1 MTNNKFK
8 QGHSIYIYDD
18 EIPFIKRL
26 LEVKKINK
34 ENLDIEQNILNLS
47 GSYVG
52 FIKTNRRMIEIAP
65 KSDEVNLKHILRMY
79 FFVNGSFHNFN
90 DEIFSLTNDLFD
102 YSLISLF
109 LNELEKV
116 TQKGLPTE
124 YITFPQN
131 HKFASGKINYTKS
144 YKKILLGNEEPF
156 STEIDELSLD
166 TSLNRTLKAAFN
178 KIKNLTNKKDLLS
191 TINKRLFNIS
201 NDYNKLDL
209 KNVVINTKNFYCKNA
224 FLYAKL
230 ILEESH
236 YDSIGNFGGESFL
249 INSDLLFEQYVK
261 KILFTLTSDKY
272 FTDWNE
278 EQQYGVYNNI
288 GKSYKPDILYK
299 YSFNDNK
306 SLAVI
311 DVKNKF
317 SSIYKNADV
326 YQMIFYSGMLNAKKI
341 ILCYPSSYYK
351 SPKVL
356 EIFSDNFL
364 NTNIYAVFIN
374 ICENSKE
381 GFSESINCFIE
392 HLYSIITK

>member
-8 QGHSIYIYDD
+8 QGHSIYIFDD
-18 EIPFIKRL
+18 ELPFIEKL
-26 LEVKKINK
+26 LEVKKIKK
-34 ENLDIEQNILNLS
+34 ENLDSEQNILNLS

-65 KSDEVNLKHILRMY
+65 KNDEVSLKHILRMY

-90 DEIFSLTNDLFD
+90 DEIFSLTSDVFD
-102 YSLISLF
+102 FSVISLF

-116 TQKGLPTE
+116 MQKGLPTE
-124 YITFPQN
+124 YVTFSQDR
-131 HKFASGKINYTKS
+131 KFASGKINYIRS
-144 YKKILLGNEEPF
+144 YKRILLKNEEPF
-156 STEIDELSLD
+156 STDIDELSLE

-178 KIKNLTNKKDLLS
+178 KIKNITNKKEVLS
-191 TINKRLFNIS
+191 TISKRLSSIS
-201 NDYNKLDL
+201 DNYNKMDL
-209 KNVVINTKNFYCKNA
+209 KNTVINTKNYYCKNA

-249 INSDLLFEQYVK
+249 INSDLLFEQYIK
-261 KILFTLTSDKY
+261 KILFTLTPDKY
-272 FTDWNE
+272 FTDWNM
-278 EQQYGVYNNI
+278 EQQYGVYHNI
-288 GKSYKPDILYK
+288 SKNYKPDILYK
-299 YSFNDNK
+299 YSFNYNK

-326 YQMIFYSGMLNAKKI
+326 YQMLFYSGMLHSKKT

-351 SPKVL
+351 PPEIL

-364 NTNIYAVFIN
+364 NAKIYAVFIN
-374 ICENSKE
+374 ICENSKDS
-381 GFSESINCFIE
+381 FSESINDFIE
-392 HLYSIITK
+392 DLYSIITK